1 MVMGDAARVTDGS
14 DLRMNLED
22 DLMIVCRCLMIA
34 RCVKL
39 KRAVLCC
46 SLVHYPAA
54 SSGFC
59 FEFAEVCRLCF
70 WILEVLTV
78 RYKVP

>member
-39 KRAVLCC
+39 KQAVVWYYVVIWCVTRQPAVVSAL
-46 SLVHYPAA
+46 SLRR
-54 SSGFC
+54 
-59 FEFAEVCRLCF
+59 FAVVFLDF
-70 WILEVLTV
+70 GGVDS
-78 RYKVP
+78 

>member
-1 MVMGDAARVTDGS
+1 VAMGDAARVTDGS

-39 KRAVLCC
+39 KQAVYCVVIWC
-46 SLVHYPAA
+46 VTRQPAD
-54 SSGFC
+54 GF
-59 FEFAEVCRLCF
+59 
-70 WILEVLTV
+70 
-78 RYKVP
+78 

>member
-39 KRAVLCC
+39 KQAVLCC
-46 SLVHYPAA
+46 YLFVHYPAA
-54 SSGFC
+54 GSGFC
-59 FEFAEVCRLCF
+59 
-70 WILEVLTV
+70 
-78 RYKVP
+78 

>member
-1 MVMGDAARVTDGS
+1 MGDAARVTDGS

-39 KRAVLCC
+39 KQAVYCVVIWC
-46 SLVHYPAA
+46 VTRQPAD
-54 SSGFC
+54 GF
-59 FEFAEVCRLCF
+59 
-70 WILEVLTV
+70 
-78 RYKVP
+78 